1 MTQDRA
7 AGSLLRAGTYD
18 SPQISRTLGVLLLC
32 GAGLTTLQ
40 ISLNTSERPDAAGLY
55 GIAVIA
61 FVLGAASIIWARRAL
76 PWTVHVVFASGTAL
90 ICLGIV
96 FAGVATGAYSVLFV
110 WLVITAASFFS
121 PRAIAAHV
129 LWILLGSAAALA
141 LVDTSPGVSPLTRW
155 AFGSLLLVIA
165 ASVMT
170 RVAAGRRAIE
180 DQLRREIEENAN
192 LEKELKHLANHDPL
206 TGLANRR
213 RLDDE
218 LARELARA
226 ARNEFALC
234 VLALDIDGFKAYN
247 DRHGH
252 IAGDRLLKRSAS
264 VWVEALRSVDMVARI
279 GGDEFVVLLPDCA
292 LAEARRVAERLCE
305 GIPFGPSCSAG
316 AALWDGRESAEA
328 LLDRA
333 DREMYQA
340 KKSGTPRTI
349 LAATAAAKPA

>member
-76 PWTVHVVFASGTAL
+76 PWTVHVVFVSGTAL

-180 DQLRREIEENAN
+180 
-192 LEKELKHLANHDPL
+192 ELKHLANHDPL

-226 ARNEFALC
+226 ARNELALC

-292 LAEARRVAERLCE
+292 LADARRVAERLCE